1 MPPIK
6 TKFTTKPFTPIKGGQ
21 QCIRPP
27 FDQCIHSRLI
37 FEII

>member
-21 QCIRPP
+21 QCIRSP
-27 FDQCIHSRLI
+27 LI
-37 FEII
+37 NVSIPV